1 MAGNQE
7 AVCGGA
13 RGLFLG
19 NGGNYRAVAK
29 GQPAHFG
36 GLTLVPGMPGLLV
49 HLPKRFLNPVPAL
62 PVKKRRC
69 LGAFHFLLMSDT
81 LDYFA
86 FYGLPE
92 SFRPDEAMLKRLYY
106 AKSRETHPDFHATTS
121 PENQAEML
129 RQATLNTDA
138 YRTLSNADQRMAYLL
153 RRHGLL
159 EEGKQEQLP
168 PDFLMDMMDLNEQLM
183 ELEIEPETAA
193 QAKVAAEAAAISE
206 TLDAGIEPV
215 LAGYEQLPADHR
227 PSALQQI
234 RTYYLK
240 KRYLLR
246 IQQQVATFAARS

>member
-1 MAGNQE
+1 
-7 AVCGGA
+7 
-13 RGLFLG
+13 
-19 NGGNYRAVAK
+19 
-29 GQPAHFG
+29 
-36 GLTLVPGMPGLLV
+36 MPDS
-49 HLPKRFLNPVPAL
+49 P
-62 PVKKRRC
+62 
-69 LGAFHFLLMSDT
+69 
-81 LDYFA
+81 DYFA

-92 SFRPDEAMLKRLYY
+92 SFRPDEAALKRLYY
-106 AKSRETHPDFHATTS
+106 AKSRETHPDFHATSS
-121 PENQAEML
+121 PENQADML

-138 YRTLSNADQRMAYLL
+138 YRTLADPDQRMAYLL

-183 ELEIEPETAA
+183 ELEMGGEA
-193 QAKVAAEAAAISE
+193 QAAVTKVAAEVKALAE

-227 PSALQQI
+227 PAALQQI

-246 IQQQVATFAARS
+246 IQQQLATFAARS